1 MPKYTEYEK
10 SGIVEEIP
18 VPSQVYYFPLGES
31 PFVVTRICG
40 YTFEGHYLFS
50 GNPVSSRYGP
60 NGTDLRLAIKK
71 STKDDTKENTMN
83 DKTLYEIKGAK
94 KTSYAHYLATNSEG
108 LWVMEDKGTGKVFSV
123 DKDEVSKVVP
133 NCIAVRFLS
142 GGNNAQI
149 YYYLAPKDTYKVGE
163 MYTMM
168 SPSGVS
174 LVSIAKEDCES
185 DMATKDFRPIFKM
198 LMEKVDKG

>member
-10 SGIVEEIP
+10 SEIVEE
-18 VPSQVYYFPLGES
+18 VPAVGQVYYFPLGRY
-31 PFVVTRICG
+31 PFKVTKICG
-40 YTFEGHYLFS
+40 YNYEGCYILS
-50 GNPVSSRYGP
+50 GSHVSSKYGP
-60 NGTDLRLAIKK
+60 NGTDLRRAVRKLIK
-71 STKDDTKENTMN
+71 DHTKENTMN

-123 DKDEVSKVVP
+123 DKAEVSKVVP
-133 NCIAVRFLS
+133 NCIAIHFLS

-149 YYYLAPKDTYKVGE
+149 YHYLAPKDTYKVGE
-163 MYTMM
+163 VYTML
-168 SPSGVS
+168 SKSGIS

-185 DMATKDFRPIFKM
+185 DMATKDFKPIFKM

>member
-10 SGIVEEIP
+10 SEIVEEIP
-18 VPSQVYYFPLGES
+18 ALNQVYYFPLGRY
-31 PFVVTRICG
+31 PFKVTKICG
-40 YTFEGHYLFS
+40 FDFEGCYLIS
-50 GNPVSSRYGP
+50 GSYCSSKYGP
-60 NGTDLRLAIKK
+60 DGTDLRRAVRKLI
-71 STKDDTKENTMN
+71 KDDTKENTMN

-133 NCIAVRFLS
+133 NCIGVRFLS
-142 GGNNAQI
+142 GGTNTQV
-149 YYYLAPKDTYKVGE
+149 YHYLAPKDTYKVGE
-163 MYTMM
+163 VYTML
-168 SPSGVS
+168 SQSGIS

-185 DMATKDFRPIFKM
+185 DQATKDFKPIFKM